1 MKKRAYGQ
9 LDSEMPL
16 RRYFLF
22 AGGALLTLLL
32 AANWLLPVPAS
43 NELTNSHV
51 SLPPI
56 RIHSELKGPA
66 AVVIDTGKSGVG
78 PIPAHRDVV
87 VSPDVASSESA
98 LGEALAHPDAAAH
111 PLVAA
116 NKPPLAPNEQMTSE
130 RQRQN
135 IRKLRAAGLAR
146 TRAHVRGSP
155 AHVEPDNSIL
165 ASGSEFRQ
173 TFAQF
178 VPRPA
183 KQPGRG
189 EIIAGRRSAAVSNSP
204 PSFEQW

>member
-51 SLPPI
+51 NLPPI

-66 AVVIDTGKSGVG
+66 AVVIDTGKSGIE

-87 VSPDVASSESA
+87 VSTDVASSESV
-98 LGEALAHPDAAAH
+98 LDEALARSRCGCP
-111 PLVAA
+111 
-116 NKPPLAPNEQMTSE
+116 SE
-130 RQRQN
+130 GGCQ
-135 IRKLRAAGLAR
+135 
-146 TRAHVRGSP
+146 
-155 AHVEPDNSIL
+155 
-165 ASGSEFRQ
+165 
-173 TFAQF
+173 
-178 VPRPA
+178 
-183 KQPGRG
+183 
-189 EIIAGRRSAAVSNSP
+189 
-204 PSFEQW
+204 

>member
-22 AGGALLTLLL
+22 VAGALLTLLL

-43 NELTNSHV
+43 NELTNSHRN
-51 SLPPI
+51 LPPI
-56 RIHSELKGPA
+56 RIHSKLKGPA
-66 AVVIDTGKSGVG
+66 AVVIEAGQSGIG

-87 VSPDVASSESA
+87 VSPNVASSV
-98 LGEALAHPDAAAH
+98 LARHEAAAH
-111 PLVAA
+111 QEVAA
-116 NKPPLAPNEQMTSE
+116 NKPPLAPNEQRTGE

-135 IRKLRAAGLAR
+135 IRKLRAAGLAQ
-146 TRAHVRGSP
+146 THVRGSP
-155 AHVEPDNSIL
+155 AHVEPVNSIL
-165 ASGSEFRQ
+165 ASGPEFRQ

-178 VPRPA
+178 VPRSA

-189 EIIAGRRSAAVSNSP
+189 EAIAGRRSAAVSNSP
-204 PSFEQW
+204 PIFQQW